1 MAIADVYDALSSP
14 RAYKEAWPEAKVIET
29 IKADA
34 GTAFDP
40 ELVQIFVER
49 YDRIR
54 AAWSMHPDSAN
65 EDA

>member
-1 MAIADVYDALSSP
+1 
-14 RAYKEAWPEAKVIET
+14 VIET